1 MTIKNIS
8 IYMKKKLKK
17 KSQLIFL
24 DENKEISYVSNNS
37 KLRRQIKLN
46 RSYKS
51 VVNKY
56 VKYVS

>member
-1 MTIKNIS
+1 
-8 IYMKKKLKK
+8 MKKKLKK

-56 VKYVS
+56 IKYVS